1 MFTSAIPCLFAFVVA
16 QSAVG
21 GRAAAAEANEPPAP
35 VTPFIDSGNTFPDL
49 AAPERHP
56 VNKTPSLRGPWYGWQ
71 TLLGDVAAASCALA
85 FKEGA
90 CFTPYLLTGPG
101 VHIAHRRYGLAA
113 ASLGLRVG
121 GPALGAVV
129 GRMLAKCPDRPPPAA
144 KPSMT
149 ESDSPAF
156 TFDLG
161 SLDFCGLDYM
171 AVGMLA
177 GAAVAIIV
185 DASLGFERVE
195 AGTTS
200 KPAPARRPTIEPTVS
215 FGTTGVAVGIGAIF

>member
-71 TLLGDVAAASCALA
+71 ILLGDVAAASCALA

-129 GRMLAKCPDRPPPAA
+129 GRMLAKCPDRTPPAA

-161 SLDFCGLDYM
+161 SLDFCGLDWEDACADFHKNTAPTTTASAAQVRRRLYSTSVSQWRNYATQLM
-171 AVGMLA
+171 PLRQQLKAA
-177 GAAVAIIV
+177 GYNE
-185 DASLGFERVE
+185 D
-195 AGTTS
+195 
-200 KPAPARRPTIEPTVS
+200 
-215 FGTTGVAVGIGAIF
+215 